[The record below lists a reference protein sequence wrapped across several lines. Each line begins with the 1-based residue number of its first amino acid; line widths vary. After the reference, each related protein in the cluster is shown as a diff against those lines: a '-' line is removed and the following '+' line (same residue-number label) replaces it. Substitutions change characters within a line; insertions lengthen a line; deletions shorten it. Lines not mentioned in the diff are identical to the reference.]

1 VRLLTALPLSP
12 GGIGITELGLV
23 GTLTQFGGGE
33 ANVVAA
39 VLLFRALTL
48 LPPIGIGALV
58 AFTWRRHE
66 RLVTPT

>member
-1 VRLLTALPLSP
+1 
-12 GGIGITELGLV
+12 
-23 GTLTQFGGGE
+23 
-33 ANVVAA
+33 